1 MACRQQ
7 PFDTLYTLLVYRL
20 VNQTINSIDSGPLD
34 EPGPGPEAL
43 LRADQAVW
51 NLGPVLRRELQRH
64 PEEVPQHGR
73 QELRLPLG

>member
-1 MACRQQ
+1 MACREQ

-51 NLGPVLRRELQRH
+51 NLGAVL
-64 PEEVPQHGR
+64 
-73 QELRLPLG
+73 